1 LTERERPE
9 PENRPGFFWPAEPAT
24 GGTTDLLRKK
34 QFHSAA
40 QDATFSRFGFW
51 VLKMQYRGRHYIVVQ
66 GIEPDSWKWTVD
78 LDEQTSKS
86 GEARTRGLAVSAVVL
101 LVDRLLTRKSRS
113 SAAWFNSVQLQDSNS

>member
-9 PENRPGFFWPAEPAT
+9 PENRPGFFLARVTRGRRRRRPAPQKAVSLWLAGRYFFPVWFEY
-24 GGTTDLLRKK
+24 
-34 QFHSAA
+34 
-40 QDATFSRFGFW
+40 
-51 VLKMQYRGRHYIVVQ
+51 LKMQYRGKHYIVVQ

-86 GEARTRGLAVSAVVL
+86 GEAKTRGLAVSAVVL

-113 SAAWFNSVQLQDSNS
+113 SAA